1 MRVLVVCT
9 GNSCRSVLLEAIW
22 RHHWPECTVRSAG
35 SDPTGRVHPLVPEV
49 LGERG
54 IGSEGL
60 TSEPLSRY
68 EGEAFDLLVTVCDEA
83 RDGCPVPAGARAL
96 HWPVPDPALFAEEA
110 PASEAR
116 AIFRSARDALEGR
129 ILRYREGLRSM
140 RELVGRLRL
149 LHDQLPVPPSPER
162 GAAYASL
169 FERLER
175 GALHEEQIWSGLPAW
190 IEECFRS
197 QGWEWNGFYRLRG
210 LAPERRLE
218 LGPAAGPPVCATI
231 EEQPG
236 GFGASGMCFD
246 AIHLGHAIAAAD
258 VGRWG
263 SFDRS
268 MACLVFRSCLRWRA
282 SSRFLPSL
290 RILMTPCRLSFI
302 GIRLPFRALESIS
315 SWCPIRRD
323 LSAEVHKAR
332 GEELSCPRSVAR

>member
-22 RHHWPECTVRSAG
+22 RHHRPECTVRSAG

-258 VGRWG
+258 VGRWPG
-263 SFDRS
+263 YVSCDGES
-268 MACLVFRSCLRWRA
+268 GLATVAGLVV
-282 SSRFLPSL
+282 
-290 RILMTPCRLSFI
+290 
-302 GIRLPFRALESIS
+302 
-315 SWCPIRRD
+315 PI
-323 LSAEVHKAR
+323 AR
-332 GEELSCPRSVAR
+332 GGRPVAVWDLDATAPLEGGDPVLMEGLLTGLAEGCPLPKEWTQ